1 MKFFLLFPDLKQVSK
16 VNGCVNNTFNIFKV
30 PLLEAKS
37 FSKLL
42 IVRCYVLV
50 FSYYWSVKQDIL
62 QLHVPDNLCALA
74 GTDVFVSRVCG

>member
-1 MKFFLLFPDLKQVSK
+1 MLIILLII
-16 VNGCVNNTFNIFKV
+16 IFKV

-50 FSYYWSVKQDIL
+50 FSFDITFSKNWSVKQDML
-62 QLHVPDNLCALA
+62 QLHVPDNLCA
-74 GTDVFVSRVCG
+74 